1 MSNSKADE
9 NDPHDPRKESS
20 SLSEESLREL
30 RRNVVHDTGYKKP
43 PKHTQFKKGQSG
55 NPKGRPRKDDFG
67 PGADRSASRLLL
79 QEADRSIT
87 LTDASG
93 STESTG
99 IQAVA
104 RKQYLTAMKGN
115 PLAQKHVIERYDLAE
130 RDRRRSIAEE
140 NEIWRYYC
148 DRTRKEIADAKAKG
162 ETLPDPLP
170 HPDDIVL
177 DLDKGVRFIGP
188 LVQEQVDDI
197 EDACRTRDLLILQD
211 QLDHRLTKTD
221 DVQDPLD
228 GPGAALLH
236 ACALNGWVPPRWR
249 LSEGAMCSAM
259 MRARN
264 LTKRQ
269 LLKTVYRGWQ
279 SLGRPVPRGETF
291 GSVRDGRLALKVSYK
306 ILRSICDGD
315 FENSTTE
322 EIAEV
327 LMDMFEELGVRV
339 NRDGAVA

>member
-9 NDPHDPRKESS
+9 NNPHDPRKESS

-67 PGADRSASRLLL
+67 PGTDRSASRLLL

-93 STESTG
+93 STEITG
-99 IQAVA
+99 IQAVI
-104 RKQYLTAMKGN
+104 RKEYVTAMKGN

-130 RDRRRSIAEE
+130 RDRRRSIAGE
-140 NEIWRYYC
+140 NEIWRLYR

-162 ETLPDPLP
+162 ETPPDPLP
-170 HPDDIVL
+170 HPEDIVL
-177 DLDKGVRFIGP
+177 DPDKGVQFLGP
-188 LVQEQVDDI
+188 MLPEQVDDI
-197 EDACRTRDLLILQD
+197 EEACRTRDLLVLQD
-211 QLDHRLTKTD
+211 QLDRRLAKDT
-221 DVQDPLD
+221 VVEDPLD
-228 GPGAALLH
+228 RPGAALLY
-236 ACALNGWVPPRWR
+236 ACSLNSWVPLRWQ

-259 MRARN
+259 MRADN
-264 LTKRQ
+264 LTKRE
-269 LLKTVYRGWQ
+269 LLKTVYQGWRA
-279 SLGRPVPRGETF
+279 LGRPVPRGETF
-291 GSVRDGRLALKVSYK
+291 VSVRDGRLALKLSYK
-306 ILRSICDGD
+306 IVRGICDGD

-339 NRDGAVA
+339 NRDGTGS